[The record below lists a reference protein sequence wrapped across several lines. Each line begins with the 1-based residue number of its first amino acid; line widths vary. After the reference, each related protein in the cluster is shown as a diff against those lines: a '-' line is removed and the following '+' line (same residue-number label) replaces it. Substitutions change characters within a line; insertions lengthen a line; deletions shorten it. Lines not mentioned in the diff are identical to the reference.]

1 MGIDREPAQYV
12 DVVVAGH
19 SDAGGGPSSAG
30 VALLMRVVLETVKRV
45 IQRPVWGST
54 GHRGNYE
61 LVALCPGCVRHRCD
75 DGERWRTVSLAQV
88 EQWMQQWVH
97 NSDSDK
103 VQRIFCAAHRVK

>member
-1 MGIDREPAQYV
+1 M
-12 DVVVAGH
+12 
-19 SDAGGGPSSAG
+19 
-30 VALLMRVVLETVKRV
+30 
-45 IQRPVWGST
+45 QRPVWDST

-103 VQRIFCAAHRVK
+103 VQRMFCLAHPGEVSGPDWYCPPASARKLPS